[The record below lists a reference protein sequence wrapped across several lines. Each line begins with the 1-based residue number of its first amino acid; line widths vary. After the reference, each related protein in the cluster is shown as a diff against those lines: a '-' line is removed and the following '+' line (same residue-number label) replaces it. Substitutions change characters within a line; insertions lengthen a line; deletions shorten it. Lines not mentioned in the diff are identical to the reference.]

1 MFKLILNEIIVRMT
15 ETNTSIT
22 LSNLLISLTLA
33 FILGWILSFVYIK
46 TNKNQVIKQGFL
58 FILVIQPVI
67 VTIIIL
73 FVGDSV
79 ARAFS
84 LAGAFS
90 IIRFTGT
97 MTDTRKLTY
106 ILFTLAIGL
115 AIGTGHLFYAIVI
128 TFIICAFLIIF
139 DLLMLIQ
146 PTRRQRI
153 IKITVNKTID
163 YENIF
168 CDVMEKY
175 ATRSILTQIKSIDSG
190 NHFEL
195 DYFLILKN
203 DINIKDLIGE
213 LLSRNDNL
221 NIDVIL
227 DVPMDGRNSA

>member
-1 MFKLILNEIIVRMT
+1 
-15 ETNTSIT
+15 
-22 LSNLLISLTLA
+22 
-33 FILGWILSFVYIK
+33 
-46 TNKNQVIKQGFL
+46 
-58 FILVIQPVI
+58 
-67 VTIIIL
+67 
-73 FVGDSV
+73 
-79 ARAFS
+79 
-84 LAGAFS
+84 
-90 IIRFTGT
+90 

-128 TFIICAFLIIF
+128 TIIICVFLIIF